1 MLEKL
6 RPWFKRLIAPIARAL
21 TRMGITANAV
31 TVIGAVGTTIVG
43 IASGITGWMFW
54 GALVLTILVVFD
66 SLDGSVAA
74 ITTGG
79 TKFGAFLDSTLDRI
93 ADWAVLLGCIIYFF
107 VRNSTFTAAHAGQRY
122 DWICVSGMALAI
134 YSVMTSFVTSYARA
148 RAQSVGYEAKNGV
161 ATQFRPPDDHP
172 GRHGHMRPGQQSA
185 LAHDRHGRARIAR
198 HDHRVPAHP
207 RGLCEHASQR
217 RRRRLQ
223 AVTAR
228 SRRLYDRAHRQ
239 SVKGEL

>member
-21 TRMGITANAV
+21 ARMGITANAV

-43 IASGITGWMFW
+43 IAAGITGWMFW

-161 ATQFRPPDDHP
+161 ATRSDRLTIILVGMAICGLTNNPLWLMIDMAVLALLGTITVFQRI
-172 GRHGHMRPGQQSA
+172 REVYVSMRVNGDAGVSKQ
-185 LAHDRHGRARIAR
+185 
-198 HDHRVPAHP
+198 
-207 RGLCEHASQR
+207 
-217 RRRRLQ
+217 
-223 AVTAR
+223 
-228 SRRLYDRAHRQ
+228 
-239 SVKGEL
+239 

>member
-122 DWICVSGMALAI
+122 DWICVSGM
-134 YSVMTSFVTSYARA
+134 
-148 RAQSVGYEAKNGV
+148 V
-161 ATQFRPPDDHP
+161 ASIRPRPRSSP
-172 GRHGHMRPGQQSA
+172 HMHVHEHSQSA
-185 LAHDRHGRARIAR
+185 T
-198 HDHRVPAHP
+198 
-207 RGLCEHASQR
+207 R
-217 RRRRLQ
+217 RK
-223 AVTAR
+223 TA
-228 SRRLYDRAHRQ
+228 
-239 SVKGEL
+239 

>member
-134 YSVMTSFVTSYARA
+134 YSVTCTSTVSRLRGEKRRSDT
-148 RAQSVGYEAKNGV
+148 V
-161 ATQFRPPDDHP
+161 RPPDDHP